1 MPPLTAKQLEER
13 KHYLGSSDAA
23 AVLGLSRYHTA
34 LEVWAV
40 KTGNI
45 EEEDVSSKLP
55 VKLGHKMEPIV
66 ADLFEEATGKKLR
79 KVNETIYHPQFP
91 FLAAN
96 IDRRIVGEDSAVEC
110 KAVSAWRAREFE
122 DDEYP
127 AEMLAQVC
135 HQMAVT
141 DKSSVWLAVL
151 VGNQDFRYKEVMRD
165 EKVIDEMVRREVHFW
180 ETFVV
185 PGVMPMQISCNDND
199 TLLSLFPE
207 AMPEHEIV
215 LTDEAN
221 RLIEEIQA
229 HDQEIDSLEGM
240 VGQKKNLLKA
250 MLGEAEAGATGL
262 YRVTWKNSQRT
273 TVDGTRL
280 KAERPEVY
288 EAYKSVSKFRQL
300 KYRAIKEEA

>member
-1 MPPLTAKQLEER
+1 MEKER
-13 KHYLGSSDAA
+13 ERDRKTYLGGTDAA
-23 AVLGLSRYHTA
+23 AVLGLSRWKTA
-34 LEVWAV
+34 LAVWAE
-40 KTGNI
+40 KTGQIVPEDISRKWPVRLGNKLEDTVAELFM
-45 EEEDVSSKLP
+45 EE
-55 VKLGHKMEPIV
+55 
-66 ADLFEEATGKKLR
+66 TGKRVVR
-79 KVNETIYHPQFP
+79 KNATLFHPHFD
-91 FLAAN
+91 FLGAN
-96 IDRRIVGEDSAVEC
+96 LDRVVVGEDAILEAKTCSPW
-110 KAVSAWRAREFE
+110 KAREWE
-122 DDEYP
+122 GEEIPQEYIC
-127 AEMLAQVC
+127 QVM
-135 HQMAVT
+135 HYLAVT
-141 DKSSVWLAVL
+141 GKSIGYIAVL
-151 VGNQDFRYKEVMRD
+151 IGNQDFKWKEIERD
-165 EKVIDEMVRREVHFW
+165 DKVIDEMVRREVHFW

-185 PGVMPMQISCNDND
+185 PEVMPMQISCNDND

-229 HDQEIDSLEGM
+229 HEQEIGSLEGM